1 MVYVL
6 LPYFRNT
13 RFAEVLIVIKFA
25 HAWQVAIKIDIMEK
39 STDYILSLLE
49 VLKYII
55 PAVVVFGIVQ
65 YMLKNFFDNEYQR
78 RQTELKLETNK
89 LITPLKLQAYER
101 VVILMERMSPNNLI
115 FRVSQPGIS
124 ATQLKIALIED
135 INNEFNHNVSQQVYV
150 SPQAWQM
157 VRIAKEEMINIIN
170 TAYSS
175 LGPNAVGLDLSK
187 AVFENMMEKESIPT
201 HMALEFLRKEF
212 HLLFD

>member
-1 MVYVL
+1 
-6 LPYFRNT
+6 
-13 RFAEVLIVIKFA
+13 
-25 HAWQVAIKIDIMEK
+25 MEK
-39 STDYILSLLE
+39 TDYIMSLLE

-55 PAVVVFGIVQ
+55 PAGVVFGIVQ

-78 RQTELKLETNK
+78 RNTELKLETSK
-89 LITPLKLQAYER
+89 LITPIKLQAYER
-101 VVILMERMSPNNLI
+101 IVILMERMSPNNLI

-124 ATQLKIALIED
+124 ATQLKIALIAD
-135 INNEFNHNVSQQVYV
+135 INSEFNHNVSQQVYV

-187 AVFENMMEKESIPT
+187 AIFETMMQMNDIPT
-201 HMALEFLRKEF
+201 NKALEFLRKEF

>member
-1 MVYVL
+1 
-6 LPYFRNT
+6 
-13 RFAEVLIVIKFA
+13 
-25 HAWQVAIKIDIMEK
+25 MEK
-39 STDYILSLLE
+39 TDYIMSLLE

-55 PAVVVFGIVQ
+55 PAGVVFGIVQ

-78 RQTELKLETNK
+78 RNTELKLETSK

-101 VVILMERMSPNNLI
+101 IVILMERMSPNNLI

-124 ATQLKIALIED
+124 ATQLKIALIAD
-135 INNEFNHNVSQQVYV
+135 INSEFNHNVSQQVYV

-187 AVFENMMEKESIPT
+187 TIFETMMQMNDIPT
-201 HMALEFLRKEF
+201 NKALEFLRKEF